1 LGCVTSRRFSLW
13 QKLVALAPLLLLAVV
28 LPGEI
33 MVRCHL
39 DGLLRPAPCCSHQPA
54 PADCGPAFEARDCCD
69 REVTATDRP
78 VSEVVRATDG
88 GQIAAAAFMPRV
100 GAGALLV
107 APANH
112 SGWAAQ
118 RYGPMR
124 GGPPIVLVKR
134 AFLI

>member
-1 LGCVTSRRFSLW
+1 MIPRRFSLC

-28 LPGEI
+28 LPGEV

-39 DGLLRPAPCCSHQPA
+39 DGLLRPAPCCSHDPA
-54 PADCGPAFEARDCCD
+54 PGDSGPAFEARDCCD

-78 VSEVVRATDG
+78 VSEAVRATGG
-88 GQIAAAAFMPRV
+88 GQIVSAALTPHG
-100 GAGALLV
+100 GAGALRV

-118 RYGPMR
+118 RYGPAR
-124 GGPPIVLVKR
+124 HGPPIVLVKQ